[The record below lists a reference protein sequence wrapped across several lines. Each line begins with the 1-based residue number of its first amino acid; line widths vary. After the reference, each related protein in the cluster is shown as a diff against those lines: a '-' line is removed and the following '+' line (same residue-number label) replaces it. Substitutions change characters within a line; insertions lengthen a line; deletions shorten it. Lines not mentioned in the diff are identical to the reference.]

1 MYNTLYNTHHYI
13 MLSLALGWSEL
24 HSPGKLS
31 VKRLPLDP
39 QCINAM
45 LWNAMQCTPCDTTWL
60 HWKAGRHAYPWAA
73 VFADTVVLDIGKKGF
88 AFKYIVLCCSFC
100 PHQIPSACS
109 LLVHIAP
116 YALQFSLRLFYEH
129 LCTVLVQCAWLKMH
143 SHVLR
148 ISLRLCI
155 PAKVGK
161 KDQMRTVCILG
172 EKYTWVHQKA
182 STNTHFLTAGALTE
196 CVQHN
201 LSLAK

>member
-1 MYNTLYNTHHYI
+1 M
-13 MLSLALGWSEL
+13 
-24 HSPGKLS
+24 
-31 VKRLPLDP
+31 
-39 QCINAM
+39 QCDAIQCNAM
-45 LWNAMQCTPCDTTWL
+45 HSVRYNLTALKSWQACIPLSSSICRYCCTR
-60 HWKAGRHAYPWAA
+60 HW
-73 VFADTVVLDIGKKGF
+73 KKGF

-100 PHQIPSACS
+100 PRQIPSACS

-148 ISLRLCI
+148 ISLRFVFQQKW
-155 PAKVGK
+155 AKNDK
-161 KDQMRTVCILG
+161 MHTVCILD